1 MAVKL
6 SIKKLLNKKHF
17 KLNKKVIL
25 KNKFKLA
32 LLVFIICVFLIPKM
46 LVPKCLISFMKSL
59 LGKIVCV
66 VVILYIGYKDITYGL
81 MLTVLF
87 GALLYVSNNYILE
100 NMEMQAHNKWHDRN
114 MGDIPNEE
122 EKKMS
127 PPLEMDKPE
136 VEITPSFA
144 SRDASASPMPPPPG
158 PTPDRST
165 PGPKESSESQ
175 MTTQM
180 SVEMNP
186 TQGDGFANMEPFY
199 GDVENYQSV

>member
-6 SIKKLLNKKHF
+6 SIKKLLNKKNF

-46 LVPKCLISFMKSL
+46 FVPKCVISFMKSL

-87 GALLYVSNNYILE
+87 GALLYASNNYILE
-100 NMEMQAHNKWHDRN
+100 NMEQVAHTEWHDRN
-114 MGDIPNEE
+114 PGDIPT
-122 EKKMS
+122 
-127 PPLEMDKPE
+127 D
-136 VEITPSFA
+136 
-144 SRDASASPMPPPPG
+144 DAPPPP
-158 PTPDRST
+158 PPQRDISST
-165 PGPKESSESQ
+165 PGDMSASGDTSTSVDGRDGTQ
-175 MTTQM
+175 ITTQM
-180 SVEMNP
+180 SEDMNSP
-186 TQGDGFANMEPFY
+186 TVRDGFTNMEPFY